1 MRWHCLFLLKHNF
14 VAWMFTCFASWVTI
28 SRRVMQTR
36 LNRISTWKTS
46 GLLVATSMELL
57 LMLLEK
63 SIGTKFKGEEILAIG
78 VIAWKANMNNK
89 EKLALQDLIDCTEHY
104 LLIGHIQSQ
113 YDDAELR
120 LIEYHVNLMKRF
132 LTKIKLNGKTI

>member
-1 MRWHCLFLLKHNF
+1 
-14 VAWMFTCFASWVTI
+14 
-28 SRRVMQTR
+28 MQTR

-113 YDDAELR
+113 YEECTGLDQSWSQ
-120 LIEYHVNLMKRF
+120 
-132 LTKIKLNGKTI
+132 

>member
-1 MRWHCLFLLKHNF
+1 
-14 VAWMFTCFASWVTI
+14 
-28 SRRVMQTR
+28 
-36 LNRISTWKTS
+36 
-46 GLLVATSMELL
+46 
-57 LMLLEK
+57 MLLEK
-63 SIGTKFKGEEILAIG
+63 SIGTKFKAEEIHAIG
-78 VIAWKANMNNK
+78 VTAWKANMTNK

-120 LIEYHVNLMKRF
+120 LIEHHVTLMKRF